1 MKIVMII
8 CAILIYLIV
17 AVLMILLLNKI
28 DYFCIRQENEVDMV
42 YGFLG
47 IIWPLVLVAMAV
59 LVAVLVPF
67 KAADKIN
74 KYLTK

>member
-1 MKIVMII
+1 MKALVII
-8 CAILIYLIV
+8 GAILIYLIV

-28 DYFCIRQENEVDMV
+28 DYFCIRQENEVDMI

-47 IIWPLVLVAMAV
+47 IIWPLVLVVMAV
-59 LVAVLVPF
+59 LVALLVPF
-67 KAADKIN
+67 KVADKIN

>member
-1 MKIVMII
+1 MIV

-17 AVLMILLLNKI
+17 ATLMILLLNKI
-28 DYFCIRQENEVDMV
+28 DYFCIRQGNEVDMI

-47 IIWPLVLVAMAV
+47 IIWPLVLVAMAALTV
-59 LVAVLVPF
+59 VLVPF
-67 KAADKIN
+67 KVADKIN

>member
-47 IIWPLVLVAMAV
+47 IIWPLVLVCLAV
-59 LVAVLVPF
+59 LVVVLVPF
-67 KAADKIN
+67 KVADKIN

>member
-59 LVAVLVPF
+59 LVVVLVPF
-67 KAADKIN
+67 KVADKIN

>member
-1 MKIVMII
+1 MII
-8 CAILIYLIV
+8 CAILIYFIV
-17 AVLMILLLNKI
+17 ATLMVLLLNKI
-28 DYFCIRQENEVDMV
+28 DYFCIRQENEVDMI

-47 IIWPLVLVAMAV
+47 VIWPLVLVAMAV

-67 KAADKIN
+67 KVADKIN